1 MPEYAQMAA
10 ILRFPTTDRKA
21 QLEVLE
27 QELKRFDFNGEQAV
41 DDKGAIIAVKGH
53 AHTGLAARL
62 LDIWP
67 SGAAVLEWARDDD
80 PLLLLVG
87 VRDNR
92 RVSLEIMDLNDA
104 LFGLVRSD
112 ALAAVREAVA
122 RWRDDG

>member
-10 ILRFPTTDRKA
+10 VLRFPTTDRKA

-53 AHTGLAARL
+53 ANTGLAARL

-87 VRDNR
+87 VRDSR

-112 ALAAVREAVA
+112 AIEAVREAVA
-122 RWRDDG
+122 RWRGDG

>member
-10 ILRFPTTDRKA
+10 VLRFPTTDRKA

-41 DDKGAIIAVKGH
+41 DDKGAIIKVQGH
-53 AHTGLAARL
+53 ANTGLAARL

-67 SGAAVLEWARDDD
+67 GGAAVLEWARDDD

-87 VRDNR
+87 VRDGR
-92 RVSLEIMDLNDA
+92 RVRLEIMDLSDA
-104 LFGLVRSD
+104 LFGFVHSD
-112 ALAAVREAVA
+112 AIEAVRAAVRGWLHA
-122 RWRDDG
+122 